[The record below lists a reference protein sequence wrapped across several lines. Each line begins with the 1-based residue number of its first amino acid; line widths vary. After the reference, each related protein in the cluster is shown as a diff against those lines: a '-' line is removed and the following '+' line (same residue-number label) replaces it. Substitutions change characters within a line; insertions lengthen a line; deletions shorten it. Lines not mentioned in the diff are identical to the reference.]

1 MEEAEFE
8 ESWGR
13 KEGKEFD
20 GQRMGGGVGRPFLTK
35 TMAGL
40 RHEGR
45 GEIRL
50 MYFNKEVE
58 IKKRLQVNL

>member
-1 MEEAEFE
+1 MKSHGAERK
-8 ESWGR
+8 GR
-13 KEGKEFD
+13 NLMDREW
-20 GQRMGGGVGRPFLTK
+20 GGGVGRPFLTK

-50 MYFNKEVE
+50 MYFNREVE

>member
-1 MEEAEFE
+1 M
-8 ESWGR
+8 
-13 KEGKEFD
+13 
-20 GQRMGGGVGRPFLTK
+20 GRPFLTK

-40 RHEGR
+40 RHERR

-50 MYFNKEVE
+50 MYFNREVE